1 MPFDNFISVNQGR
14 IFPMFS
20 FKKISAAALAAIA
33 FFTVSAAEAKPADCA
48 PRDVRV
54 ACYFKDTP
62 SQGQVAQSSQSA
74 TSPEVFGFREP
85 NATPEQVLLATS
97 FSQAAF
103 RQCMGEVR
111 RDENRRGW
119 NEAGQQVGAALA
131 DRLIRGNRYGYY
143 NNYRSNYNN
152 GANQSLRSCEEVRDR
167 TYADML
173 HTTPAAYCDRV
184 MTTTRRRDGTP
195 INGGVVNERCQSR
208 SSEPFDANMRYTGNG
223 N

>member
-1 MPFDNFISVNQGR
+1 
-14 IFPMFS
+14 MFS
-20 FKKISAAALAAIA
+20 FKKISAATLATLA
-33 FFTVSAAEAKPADCA
+33 FFTASAAEAKPADCA

-54 ACYFKDTP
+54 ACYLKDTP
-62 SQGQVAQSSQSA
+62 TNQGQAAQSSQSA
-74 TSPEVFGFREP
+74 TSPEALGFREP

-103 RQCMGEVR
+103 RQCMSEVR
-111 RDENRRGW
+111 KDESARAW
-119 NEAGQQVGAALA
+119 NETGQQVGAALA

-143 NNYRSNYNN
+143 GGNYRNYNN

-208 SSEPFDANMRYTGNG
+208 SSEPFDANMRYTGND